1 MKRTAFFYT
10 LLTHLTFS
18 MEMVDET
25 SKIAPASYESFIKTE
40 ESLSIAADITTSN
53 VKHTTQE
60 ITTMV
65 NAAMYGGP
73 LSNLIFESQATLY
86 SYYVASMLKN
96 GKSFQTIYR
105 ETANLRK
112 HIADQSKTPKSE
124 LFNIERTPESIPWA
138 GGATTGVLKYPSM
151 RRNLVESL
159 QHLTP
164 TLEFLPLDE
173 SLEYRY
179 ISMNFKEWIPFLV
192 QNNSEDNQLL
202 TFFLRMVSGQREDG
216 SEDSSMWYYEF
227 EQITAENGLENEKKY
242 FFSHFFKKKLYDFID
257 YHPSSEPLAPEA
269 EYNIIR
275 GLFIQK
281 FTESSQAMHLKSVED
296 NSNEKNDEYKLSL
309 VQVKFKD
316 TNIYTRSVMFPT
328 KTDDPFNYTDKPFGL
343 IHPPTRSVEYHLGLC
358 HQLFENAR
366 HFQGTPEQKI
376 LKILN
381 FSYYWSLTMPF
392 ARGSAAVNEY
402 LSTGL
407 LVHHNIGYPKR
418 SILQELDLYAQSIF
432 TADQFKDKFKK
443 LLDEPGS
450 MQALPYVSVADYEK
464 ETLEKI
470 NANIQQQS
478 EVKVEVQPLSSTI
491 PLITYTD
498 GLFVPCT
505 AVAMNQIDELVNLL
519 YATSD
524 YYQIL
529 GTIVGKLSS
538 ILEQLKQPTAV
549 MYKTL
554 KGPIQTLDESKAAF
568 KNAMIYENNDAT
580 TFAKIK
586 EYQQIYN
593 ASQPF
598 HAGGEII
605 NDLLFFH
612 GLCAYHNIVPR
623 LFDESSLQRPLY
635 KSRHV
640 IASSEE
646 KMNALESFISSMNPA
661 GHGSELCEI
670 MQHYNSD
677 KSTVHSYTQ
686 LYDFLFR
693 DIRETAQNV
702 LEMGIGS
709 VDPNFAYT
717 MGANGT
723 VGASL
728 RGWRAYFT
736 QAQIFGADIAEK
748 ELFEEER
755 IKTFFANQLDIPS
768 IQSMFKKTGVEKFD
782 VIIDDGL
789 HCFEANHTFLRV
801 AIDHVKD
808 GGLYIIED
816 IAPRGIEA
824 FVSLLEKM
832 ELNAAFVQLP
842 KHPGRFDNNMFI
854 IFK

>member
-1 MKRTAFFYT
+1 MKKTAFFYA
-10 LLTHLTFS
+10 LLTHLSFS

-25 SKIAPASYESFIKTE
+25 AKIAPTSSDTFIKNE
-40 ESLSIAADITTSN
+40 ESVSLASDITPSN

-60 ITTMV
+60 ITAMV
-65 NAAMYGGP
+65 NAGMYGGP
-73 LSNLIFESQATLY
+73 LSNFIFEYHATLY
-86 SYYVASMLKN
+86 SYYVASMLKS
-96 GKSFQTIYR
+96 GKSFKTVYTEI
-105 ETANLRK
+105 ANLRK

-124 LFNIERTPESIPWA
+124 LFNTERTPESIPWS

-151 RRNLVESL
+151 RQNLIESL
-159 QHLTP
+159 QHLSP
-164 TLEFLPLDE
+164 TFEFQPLDE
-173 SLEYRY
+173 MLEYRY
-179 ISMNFKEWIPFLV
+179 LSMNFKKWITFLI

-202 TFFLRMVSGQREDG
+202 TFFLRMVSSKREDG
-216 SEDSSMWYYEF
+216 TEDGSMWYYEF
-227 EQITAENGLENEKKY
+227 DQITTENGLENEKKH
-242 FFSHFFKKKLYDFID
+242 FFTHFFKKKLYDFIG
-257 YHPSSEPLAPEA
+257 YQPGSEQLNPEA
-269 EYNIIR
+269 EYIFAR
-275 GLFIQK
+275 TLFVQK
-281 FTESSQAMHLKSVED
+281 FAEFAQSMRLKSTTD
-296 NSNEKNDEYKLSL
+296 DLLDKNDEYQLSL
-309 VQVKFKD
+309 VQIKFKN

-328 KTDDPFNYTDKPFGL
+328 KTDDPFNYTDKPLCL
-343 IHPPTRSVEYHLGLC
+343 IHPPTQSVEYHLGLC
-358 HQLFENAR
+358 HQLFEKAR
-366 HFQGTPEQKI
+366 HFQGTKEEKIQKI
-376 LKILN
+376 LE

-392 ARGSAAVNEY
+392 ARGSASLNEY
-402 LSTGL
+402 ITTGL

-418 SILQELDLYAQSIF
+418 TIIQELDLYSQGNF
-432 TADQFKDKFKK
+432 TLDKFKDKFKK

-450 MQALPYVSVADYEK
+450 MEALPYASVADYEK

-470 NANIQQQS
+470 NSNIQKQS
-478 EVKVEVQPLSSTI
+478 EAKVETQPLSSTI
-491 PLITYTD
+491 PLIKYTD
-498 GLFVPCT
+498 GLFLPST

-554 KGPIQTLDESKAAF
+554 KGPIEILTESKAAF
-568 KNAMIYENNDAT
+568 ENAMIYENDDAT
-580 TFAKIK
+580 TFEKIK
-586 EYQQIYN
+586 EYQRVYN
-593 ASQPF
+593 ASQSF
-598 HAGGEII
+598 NAGGEII

-612 GLCAYHNIVPR
+612 ALCAYHNIVPR
-623 LFDESSLQRPLY
+623 LLDGSSLQRTLY

-646 KMNALESFISSMNPA
+646 KMYDLEGFISSMNPA

-670 MQHYNSD
+670 MQSYNSD

-693 DIRETAQNV
+693 DIRDAAQNV

-709 VDPNFAYT
+709 IDPSFAYT

-748 ELFEEER
+748 ELFQEDC

-768 IQSMFKKTGVEKFD
+768 IQNMFEKTGVEKFD

-789 HCFEANHTFLRV
+789 HCFQANHTFLRV
-801 AIDHVKD
+801 AIDHLKE
-808 GGLYIIED
+808 GGIYVIED
-816 IAPRGIEA
+816 IAPRGINA
-824 FVSLLEKM
+824 FVELLEKM

-842 KHPGRFDNNMFI
+842 KNPGRFDNNMFI